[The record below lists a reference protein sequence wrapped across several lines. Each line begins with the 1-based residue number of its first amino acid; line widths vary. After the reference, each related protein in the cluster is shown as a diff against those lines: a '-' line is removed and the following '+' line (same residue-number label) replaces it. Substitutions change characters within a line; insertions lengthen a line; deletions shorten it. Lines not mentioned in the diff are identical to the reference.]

1 MQLVQKGSGAGGCS
15 FQKGFPQK
23 WFCCWSSTISVTQVE
38 DGQRVLATL
47 LAESGYRGR
56 GRWINNLNFLSNSIY
71 LLPHFR
77 PRKDVSTTPGDS
89 KVSKMELVDSQVGKR
104 IVKLPKRFEETIH
117 SLKKGDGDLEREST
131 EDTEDTEEDI
141 TVTIDL
147 TESKASQNNPVI
159 AEINSILNQF
169 DHQSDRRKSPAGD
182 NPDLSCEVC
191 EKSFEKEK
199 KLTDHVQSAHGQI
212 MYKCEV
218 ASCNALLKSKEE
230 LASHQQS
237 AGHQEFIILVIGA
250 PADSLIANG
259 SSSLGDDS
267 TWCNLCETDLGSNT
281 KLAAHKSTA
290 HPKEEVRILSNLFC
304 NLIKNVEGSRWQQQ
318 SVFMPR
324 DQLWEAFRRRVK
336 SHLPQVIISSITIT
350 INIIIAVITTTIIYH
365 T

>member
-1 MQLVQKGSGAGGCS
+1 MDKQPR
-15 FQKGFPQK
+15 F
-23 WFCCWSSTISVTQVE
+23 
-38 DGQRVLATL
+38 
-47 LAESGYRGR
+47 
-56 GRWINNLNFLSNSIY
+56 NSNSIY

-131 EDTEDTEEDI
+131 EDAEEDI

-169 DHQSDRRKSPAGD
+169 DHQSDRRKSPAAD

-259 SSSLGDDS
+259 SSSLGDES

-304 NLIKNVEGSRWQQQ
+304 NLIKNVEGSRRQQQ

-324 DQLWEAFRRRVK
+324 DRLWEAFCRRVK
-336 SHLPQVIISSITIT
+336 SHLPPVITISITIT
-350 INIIIAVITTTIIYH
+350 ITIIIAVITTTIIYH